1 MCAHKDKHRTPSDEM
16 VEVDDGLKLRGG
28 GTLVIVPVI
37 ALAQWR
43 TELLKW
49 TEPGTFSIYTYHGQ
63 QREKDVKKLSQYD
76 VVLTTYSTL
85 EYEYRDAKV
94 RREQSASKQS
104 KQSIITISLSTSLP
118 PSPSPSPSFR

>member
-94 RREQSASKQS
+94 RRE
-104 KQSIITISLSTSLP
+104 
-118 PSPSPSPSFR
+118 